1 MKKIMN
7 QLLEIIGAVLLLAM
21 VGVVLWQVFSRTVL
35 GNPNTVTEEFVRFGL
50 VWFAMLSSA
59 YVVGQKAHL
68 AVTILSEKLT
78 GTRSWVLE
86 IVVQTLFLLFATII
100 MVYGGMNAVT
110 LTMGQLSPSL
120 GISMGYVYLSV
131 PVSGCLIVVYSLIN
145 LIDTFNTVK

>member
-1 MKKIMN
+1 MN
-7 QLLEIIGAVLLLAM
+7 QLLEIIGAVLLLVM
-21 VGVVLWQVFSRTVL
+21 VSVVLWQVFSRTVL

-78 GTRSWVLE
+78 GTKSWVLE
-86 IVVQTLFLLFATII
+86 IVVQTLFLLFAAII
-100 MVYGGMNAVT
+100 MVYGGLNAVT

-120 GISMGYVYLSV
+120 GIPMGYVYLSV
-131 PVSGCLIVVYSLIN
+131 PVSGCLIIVYSLIN
-145 LIDTFNTVK
+145 LINTFNNGK